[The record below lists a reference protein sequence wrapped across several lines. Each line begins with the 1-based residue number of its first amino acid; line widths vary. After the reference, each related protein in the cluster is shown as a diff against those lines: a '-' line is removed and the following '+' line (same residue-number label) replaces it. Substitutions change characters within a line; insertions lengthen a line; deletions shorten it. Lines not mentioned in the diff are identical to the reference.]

1 MSQLNARPDG
11 FLRCSAVDK
20 DRFDKIADRSGG
32 LSHRRF
38 VAALL
43 NAWDLLPIDQ
53 QVEAIR
59 ATAEP
64 AEHTA

>member
-11 FLRCSAVDK
+11 FIRCSAADK
-20 DRFDKIADRSGG
+20 DRFDKVSDRSGG
-32 LSHRRF
+32 LSHRRL

-43 NAWDLLPIDQ
+43 NAWDGLSIDQ

-59 ATAEP
+59 ATSEP
-64 AEHTA
+64 AEQPA